1 MGFSGQRHRAL
12 AQERKIEITI
22 DLSVTHKPRS
32 CDDNSQCP
40 DLKNIEHFD
49 LRSTSARPGQYAVF
63 VACAVATVSAEYQ
76 QPYYGPQHVPVIQ
89 NGVPVEPPEVQKAR
103 SAHLAAFGGAP
114 QYPAAP
120 ANQYNAPPAYNQG
133 PYNVPS
139 QPIRQTPPA
148 YQTSHVVPAIGNNG
162 VPLDTPEVNAA
173 KANHFA
179 AYSQQHAALGQA
191 LTQSQPAGHGGYGG
205 HGHYRRKLQHAK
217 AAHFAAVAE
226 ASSRAGAAGG
236 AYDDG
241 SYHGGYDDG
250 SYDGRY
256 DGAYDGRYDGA
267 YDGRYDGGYGH
278 GGGQWTGPIH
288 IPVIDGN
295 GVPVEP
301 PAVQHAR
308 AAHLAAV
315 GDAAARSGAGHVVLI
330 SALLAVTVTPSVIIP
345 YGVTIGLTPYAH
357 PIQSLYHAQDTHGQ
371 YVYGYATPTST
382 KTEAKSIDGV
392 TRGGYS
398 YIDSHG
404 ILQSVEYS
412 ADPVHGFRVAA
423 TNLPQDL
430 PDVAHAKAKH
440 LAEYETIKAEHL
452 AARTVQYSN
461 PVAVP
466 YAADLPEVAAAKAK
480 HLAEYEAI
488 KAQHLSQAQVRFPQ
502 QLSGHVVPVQTA
514 NVVSRPI
521 AVVAKAPVLS
531 YSPLYYASHQFQTQ
545 DNYGQYSYGYA
556 EPLSAKTET
565 RTADGV
571 TRGGY
576 SYIDANGV
584 LQTVH
589 YIADPVNGFRV
600 AATNLPVQHAVSAA
614 VPLAKSA
621 AVVTNH
627 DAQHLYSHTLHY

>member
-1 MGFSGQRHRAL
+1 M
-12 AQERKIEITI
+12 
-22 DLSVTHKPRS
+22 LS
-32 CDDNSQCP
+32 
-40 DLKNIEHFD
+40 
-49 LRSTSARPGQYAVF
+49 
-63 VACAVATVSAEYQ
+63 
-76 QPYYGPQHVPVIQ
+76 
-89 NGVPVEPPEVQKAR
+89 
-103 SAHLAAFGGAP
+103 
-114 QYPAAP
+114 
-120 ANQYNAPPAYNQG
+120 
-133 PYNVPS
+133 
-139 QPIRQTPPA
+139 
-148 YQTSHVVPAIGNNG
+148 
-162 VPLDTPEVNAA
+162 
-173 KANHFA
+173 
-179 AYSQQHAALGQA
+179 
-191 LTQSQPAGHGGYGG
+191 
-205 HGHYRRKLQHAK
+205 
-217 AAHFAAVAE
+217 
-226 ASSRAGAAGG
+226 
-236 AYDDG
+236 
-241 SYHGGYDDG
+241 
-250 SYDGRY
+250 
-256 DGAYDGRYDGA
+256 
-267 YDGRYDGGYGH
+267 
-278 GGGQWTGPIH
+278 
-288 IPVIDGN
+288 
-295 GVPVEP
+295 
-301 PAVQHAR
+301 
-308 AAHLAAV
+308 
-315 GDAAARSGAGHVVLI
+315 VVLI

-466 YAADLPEVAAAKAK
+466 YAAVPQIPQAQLLPLPVQDLPEVAAAKAK

-488 KAQHLSQAQVRFPQ
+488 KAQHLSQAQVIPTPLKTTKARDAAIVKSEYQAARLGPVPQ